1 MKFCPNCGLPLDGKT
16 KCECGYNVET
26 NEVDKEMNQ
35 QYEDT
40 IKGNYERQCNVM
52 PMGLNSQMGFGMS
65 KEDALENAR
74 KMGLDSS
81 ISEEQLWNQ
90 MNQPIFNRENDNLSS
105 KELLEI
111 MREYKDIQK
120 DETKE

>member
-40 IKGNYERQCNVM
+40 IKGNTV
-52 PMGLNSQMGFGMS
+52 
-65 KEDALENAR
+65 KT
-74 KMGLDSS
+74 
-81 ISEEQLWNQ
+81 LWLK
-90 MNQPIFNRENDNLSS
+90 PE
-105 KELLEI
+105 
-111 MREYKDIQK
+111 
-120 DETKE
+120 